1 MDLTPFCPRF
11 HLAVEI
17 IGRRWTG
24 AIVRAMLSG
33 RTRFSDIR
41 EVIPGLS
48 DRLLTE
54 RLRELET
61 TGVIRRE
68 VFPEHRVRVEY
79 TLTDKGRAL
88 GDAVEALSNWADAWI
103 DLEAEPA
110 QPAGPHPAGKAVH

>member
-41 EVIPGLS
+41 EAIPGLS

-61 TGVIRRE
+61 IGVVRRE
-68 VFPEHRVRVEY
+68 VFPEQRVRVEY

-88 GDAVEALSNWADAWI
+88 GDAVDALSTWADAWI
-103 DLEAEPA
+103 ELDADTA
-110 QPAGPHPAGKAVH
+110 KAVY